1 MELIVLPMKLNPS
14 KQANIR
20 IPRLQRVKKQTP
32 EAMFQSP
39 QFTPPSRFLHVNF
52 EGLTHSRLTV
62 LDSNTSTPIC
72 IAKSDKSSFFCI
84 KPLVLSFYRPST
96 PSSALQTQIG
106 SASSHW
112 LTRTID
118 LQLGSSA
125 VPLKPKG
132 KLTRS
137 AEFQSS
143 IGPLTWQ
150 HDRSKDDLK
159 MVHPNGD
166 WLARFKDSGSYWIKT
181 VVLEISGAVQWG
193 PGLLDEIMISG
204 IAMLMT
210 ERIQNAS
217 AAGAGA

>member
-1 MELIVLPMKLNPS
+1 MELILLPMKLNPS

-39 QFTPPSRFLHVNF
+39 QFTPPSRFLQVKF
-52 EGLTHSRLTV
+52 EGHIHRRLTV
-62 LDSNTSTPIC
+62 VDSNTSTPIC
-72 IAKSDKSSFFCI
+72 IADSNGSILFCT

-96 PSSALQTQIG
+96 PSSAVQTQIG

-118 LQLGSSA
+118 LQLGSST

-132 KLTRS
+132 KITRS

-150 HDRSKDDLK
+150 HDRSHDDLQL
-159 MVHPNGD
+159 VHPNGD
-166 WLARFKDSGSYWIKT
+166 WLARFKDSGSYWTKT

-204 IAMLMT
+204 IAKLMA

-217 AAGAGA
+217 TAGAGA

>member
-1 MELIVLPMKLNPS
+1 MVIGNSPIMKLIILPKKLNLS
-14 KQANIR
+14 KQANIC

-39 QFTPPSRFLHVNF
+39 QITPPSRFLHVNF
-52 EGLTHSRLTV
+52 EGHSCSRLTV

-72 IAKSDKSSFFCI
+72 IANSDKSSFFSS
-84 KPLVLSFYRPST
+84 KPLFLSFYRPST

-106 SASSHW
+106 SASFHW

-137 AEFQSS
+137 TEFQSS

-150 HDRSKDDLK
+150 HDR
-159 MVHPNGD
+159 
-166 WLARFKDSGSYWIKT
+166 
-181 VVLEISGAVQWG
+181 
-193 PGLLDEIMISG
+193 
-204 IAMLMT
+204 
-210 ERIQNAS
+210 
-217 AAGAGA
+217 